1 MVAGDGQGMTGMV
14 PVIVW
19 RFGIMVVPFIIAGV
33 LLSVGSGML
42 AVVSGA
48 GSNGSGAGRAGGA
61 RRVGR

>member
-1 MVAGDGQGMTGMV
+1 MV